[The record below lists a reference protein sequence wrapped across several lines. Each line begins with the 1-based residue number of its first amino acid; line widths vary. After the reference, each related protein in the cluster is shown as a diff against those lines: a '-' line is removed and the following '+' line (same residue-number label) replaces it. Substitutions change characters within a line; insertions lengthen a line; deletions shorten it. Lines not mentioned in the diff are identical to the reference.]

1 MPTQNSLRRDIEV
14 GMSAILLLTQ
24 LFSLLLVFLWRHVAA
39 FSGRAVWSGTLMA
52 EVRWLLWHRW
62 QVLYCHYCS
71 HANCMKGNG
80 SIDQQCD

>member
-39 FSGRAVWSGTLMA
+39 FRWSRGL
-52 EVRWLLWHRW
+52 VRDSHGGGPVVALAPVAGVVLPLLQPCKLREG
-62 QVLYCHYCS
+62 QR
-71 HANCMKGNG
+71 
-80 SIDQQCD
+80 